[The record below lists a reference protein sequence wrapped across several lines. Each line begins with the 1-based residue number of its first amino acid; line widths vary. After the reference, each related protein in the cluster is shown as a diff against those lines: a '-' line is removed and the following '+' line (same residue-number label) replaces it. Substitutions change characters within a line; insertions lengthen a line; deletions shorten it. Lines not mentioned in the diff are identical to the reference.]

1 MTHSKKFL
9 VDYYTKFLNKIITNS
24 LEDDED
30 KCAYS
35 FIEFLQTRNP
45 NSFCEWQYSA
55 SISRS
60 EFCNCASGLTKGVIW
75 DNVLPYV
82 LKTPFGDEFEVDHCR
97 AEARNY
103 KRALEEGLE
112 SCFAWCEKLMDFE
125 YKGNLVPI
133 YIMSYA
139 ECGDEMITDSV
150 YSYLSEIGATEEE
163 ISSINLSDSYIVEE
177 FLEHLWG
184 EEYFSRFIS
193 FCFDNKIDDLH
204 SGNVGYIGNEVVC
217 VDYSGF
223 SAINY
228 DVLPD
233 NWWD

>member
-1 MTHSKKFL
+1 MIHSKNFL
-9 VDYYTKFLNKIITNS
+9 VDYYTKFLQKIAIDS
-24 LEDDED
+24 LDDEGR
-30 KCAYS
+30 YSHS
-35 FIEFLQTRNP
+35 FIEFLQTGNP
-45 NSFCEWQYSA
+45 DSFCNWQYSK
-55 SISRS
+55 SISPS
-60 EFCNCASGLTKGVIW
+60 EFYNCANGMTKGVIW

-82 LKTPFGDEFEVDHCR
+82 LKTPFGDEFGVDHCR

-103 KRALEEGLE
+103 KKAVEEGLE
-112 SCFAWCEKLMDFE
+112 DCFAWCEKLMDFE
-125 YKGNLVPI
+125 YNGNSIPI

-139 ECGDEMITDSV
+139 ECGEDMITDSV

-163 ISSINLSDSYIVEE
+163 ISSINLADSDMVEE

-184 EEYFSRFIS
+184 KEYFIKFIS
-193 FCFDNKIDDLH
+193 FCCDNKIDDLH

-223 SAINY
+223 CAINCC
-228 DVLPD
+228 VLPD